1 MINEK
6 FFYCYLFIEM
16 IIMNIVE
23 IARMPENERKSEM
36 MDLFKNLMSKNDA
49 EMLSSMKDLI
59 TEMCRDANENEY
71 INLCLTN
78 MSIVLSM
85 DDRSLKSFIKIR
97 MKANSELNDSY
108 KSRDMEMIEKAMER
122 LPENDRKRLM
132 AAMGQ

>member
-1 MINEK
+1 
-6 FFYCYLFIEM
+6 
-16 IIMNIVE
+16 MNIVE

>member
-1 MINEK
+1 MINKK